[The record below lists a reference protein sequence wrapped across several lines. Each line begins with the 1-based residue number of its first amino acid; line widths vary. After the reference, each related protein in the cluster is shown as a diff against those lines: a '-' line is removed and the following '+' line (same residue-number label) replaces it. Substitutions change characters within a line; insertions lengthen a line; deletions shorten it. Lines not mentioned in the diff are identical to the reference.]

1 MDVAVFLI
9 SAAIVL
15 CGAGGVLV
23 ARNPVHAALF
33 LVQTLFGVAVLF
45 VLQDATFLAAVQII
59 VYAGAV
65 VILFLFVIML
75 LGVDRAEDLGVEPI
89 VGQRPVAAVV
99 GASLLGLLL
108 TALLV
113 SVDGPTGARGANA
126 PLGDAGDNTR
136 RLGEALFT
144 DHVFA
149 VELTAILLTVA
160 VVGAVVLARRVHGP
174 LAPLPVVVVASV
186 VDDHPDDGPP
196 DDNPPDDNPPDDGPR
211 DIDGVPDGVDGGADT

>member
-1 MDVAVFLI
+1 M
-9 SAAIVL
+9 
-15 CGAGGVLV
+15 
-23 ARNPVHAALF
+23 
-33 LVQTLFGVAVLF
+33 
-45 VLQDATFLAAVQII
+45 
-59 VYAGAV
+59 
-65 VILFLFVIML
+65 
-75 LGVDRAEDLGVEPI
+75 
-89 VGQRPVAAVV
+89 V

-186 VDDHPDDGPP
+186 VDDHADDG
-196 DDNPPDDNPPDDGPR
+196 PPDDGPR
-211 DIDGVPDGVDGGADT
+211 DIDGVPDGADGGADT

>member
-1 MDVAVFLI
+1 MDAAVFLI

-15 CGAGGVLV
+15 AGAGGVLV

-33 LVQTLFGVAVLF
+33 LVQTLFGVSVLF
-45 VLQDATFLAAVQII
+45 VLQDATFLAAVQVI

-75 LGVDRAEDLGVEPI
+75 LGVDRSEDLGVEPI
-89 VGQRPVAAVV
+89 VGQRPVAAVI
-99 GASLLGLLL
+99 GASLLGMLLI
-108 TALLV
+108 ALLV

-126 PLGDAGDNTR
+126 ELGDAADNTR

-144 DHVFA
+144 DYVFA

-160 VVGAVVLARRVHGP
+160 VIGAVVLARRVRGP
-174 LAPLPVVVVASV
+174 LAPLPVVVVTSV
-186 VDDHPDDGPP
+186 ADDDPQGDEGPT
-196 DDNPPDDNPPDDGPR
+196 DVAGALD
-211 DIDGVPDGVDGGADT
+211 ADTVGEGA

>member
-1 MDVAVFLI
+1 MDAAVFLI

-45 VLQDATFLAAVQII
+45 VLQDATFLAAVQVI

-99 GASLLGLLL
+99 GASLLGMLLI
-108 TALLV
+108 ALLV
-113 SVDGPTGARGANA
+113 SVDGPTGAHGANA
-126 PLGDAGDNTR
+126 PLGDAADNTP
-136 RLGEALFT
+136 RLGA
-144 DHVFA
+144 
-149 VELTAILLTVA
+149 
-160 VVGAVVLARRVHGP
+160 
-174 LAPLPVVVVASV
+174 APFPEIGRASWRER
-186 VDDHPDDGPP
+186 G
-196 DDNPPDDNPPDDGPR
+196 
-211 DIDGVPDGVDGGADT
+211 

>member
-1 MDVAVFLI
+1 MDAAVFLI

-15 CGAGGVLV
+15 AGAGGVLV

-33 LVQTLFGVAVLF
+33 LVQTLFGVSVLF
-45 VLQDATFLAAVQII
+45 VLQDATFLAAVQVI

-75 LGVDRAEDLGVEPI
+75 LGVDRSEDLGVEPI
-89 VGQRPVAAVV
+89 VGQRPVAAVI
-99 GASLLGLLL
+99 GASLLGMLLI
-108 TALLV
+108 ALLV

-126 PLGDAGDNTR
+126 ELGDAADNTR

-144 DHVFA
+144 DYVFA

-160 VVGAVVLARRVHGP
+160 VIGAVVLARRVRGP

-186 VDDHPDDGPP
+186 ADDDPQGDEEPTDVAGAPDVDTVGED
-196 DDNPPDDNPPDDGPR
+196 
-211 DIDGVPDGVDGGADT
+211 A

>member
-1 MDVAVFLI
+1 MDATVFLI
-9 SAAIVL
+9 SAAIIL
-15 CGAGGVLV
+15 TGAGGVLI

-45 VLQDATFLAAVQII
+45 VLQDATFLAAVQVI

-89 VGQRPVAAVV
+89 VGQRPIAALI

-108 TALLV
+108 TVLLV
-113 SVDGPTGARGANA
+113 SVDGPTGARAADA
-126 PLGDAGDNTR
+126 PLGGAADNTR

-149 VELTAILLTVA
+149 VELTALLLTVA
-160 VVGAVVLARRVHGP
+160 VVGAVVLARRLRGP
-174 LAPLPVVVVASV
+174 LPPLPVVAVASM
-186 VDDHPDDGPP
+186 VDDGSVGNDETAGEDGSVPGAAEPKDGIHEAPDEGE
-196 DDNPPDDNPPDDGPR
+196 
-211 DIDGVPDGVDGGADT
+211 GAA

>member
-1 MDVAVFLI
+1 MDAAVFLI

-196 DDNPPDDNPPDDGPR
+196 DDNPPDDGPR
-211 DIDGVPDGVDGGADT
+211 DIDGVPDGVDGVDGGADT

>member
-1 MDVAVFLI
+1 MDAAVFLI

-108 TALLV
+108 TALLA

-196 DDNPPDDNPPDDGPR
+196 DDNPPDDGPR
-211 DIDGVPDGVDGGADT
+211 DIDGVPDGADGGADT

>member
-1 MDVAVFLI
+1 MDVTVFLI

-15 CGAGGVLV
+15 VGALGVLA

-45 VLQDATFLAAVQII
+45 VLQDATFLAAVQVI

-89 VGQRPVAAVV
+89 VGQRPLAAVI
-99 GASLLGLLL
+99 GASLMGLLL
-108 TALLV
+108 TLLLV
-113 SVDGPTGARGANA
+113 ATDGPTGAPGQTA
-126 PLGDAGDNTR
+126 PLGDGVDNTR

-144 DHVFA
+144 DYVFA
-149 VELTAILLTVA
+149 VELTALLLTVA
-160 VVGAVVLARRVHGP
+160 VVGAVVLARTVKGA
-174 LAPLPVVVVASV
+174 LQPLPVVAVATA
-186 VDDHPDDGPP
+186 DEP
-196 DDNPPDDNPPDDGPR
+196 
-211 DIDGVPDGVDGGADT
+211 IGVTDEGSGVDSADEIDTATSESIEGGDA

>member
-1 MDVAVFLI
+1 MDAAVFLI

-186 VDDHPDDGPP
+186 VEDHADDG
-196 DDNPPDDNPPDDGPR
+196 PPDDGPR
-211 DIDGVPDGVDGGADT
+211 DIDGVPDGADGGADT

>member
-1 MDVAVFLI
+1 MDATVFLI

-15 CGAGGVLV
+15 VGALGVLA

-45 VLQDATFLAAVQII
+45 VLQDATFLAAVQVI

-89 VGQRPVAAVV
+89 VGQRPLAAVI
-99 GASLLGLLL
+99 GASLMGLLL
-108 TALLV
+108 TLLLV
-113 SVDGPTGARGANA
+113 ATDGPTGAPGQTA
-126 PLGDAGDNTR
+126 PLGDGVDNTL

-144 DHVFA
+144 DYVFA
-149 VELTAILLTVA
+149 VELTALLLTVA
-160 VVGAVVLARRVHGP
+160 VVGAVVLARTVKGA
-174 LAPLPVVVVASV
+174 LQPLPVVAVATAEE
-186 VDDHPDDGPP
+186 PQ
-196 DDNPPDDNPPDDGPR
+196 
-211 DIDGVPDGVDGGADT
+211 GVTDEGSGVDSADEFDTATSESIEGGDA

>member
-1 MDVAVFLI
+1 MDAAVFLI

-186 VDDHPDDGPP
+186 VDDHADDGPP
-196 DDNPPDDNPPDDGPR
+196 DDDPP
-211 DIDGVPDGVDGGADT
+211 DIDGVPDGADGGADT